1 MNIRRYIVYCL
12 IMYNNVCIYS
22 TFISFVFAALDTNN
36 VMVKK
41 QVFELLSALCVYSGE
56 GYRLT
61 MDALDSFK
69 VGSCPPGFS
78 FSLFCCSAD
87 NRDSFLIRG
96 LTRISSSLFLRNLIG
111 LQIQLRIYVFSS

>member
-1 MNIRRYIVYCL
+1 
-12 IMYNNVCIYS
+12 MYNNVCIYS
-22 TFISFVFAALDTNN
+22 TFICFVFAALDTNN

-69 VGSCPPGFS
+69 VSSCPPGFS
-78 FSLFCCSAD
+78 FSLFCCSVVLQTTEILF
-87 NRDSFLIRG
+87 SFGVWHGYPLLFDW
-96 LTRISSSLFLRNLIG
+96 LTNTITYICFLFL
-111 LQIQLRIYVFSS
+111 S